1 MKPIIDAI
9 ELKQIIGQRDLIL
22 IDASAGPKA
31 LDDYRSQHVAG
42 AQWIDLET
50 QLAEIEEDVS
60 LGGRH
65 PLPSLKR
72 FSVLLGELGIAPD
85 HHVVIYDHMS
95 GANAASRFWWMLRS
109 VGHEKVQV
117 LNGGFKAAVQSSL
130 PLDAQEPKIEGA
142 GAYPL
147 ETWKFP
153 MVDIIDIEE
162 VSEQDDYRVV
172 DVRSAERYRGE
183 TEPIDLIAGHIP
195 GAVNIPLTENLDKD
209 GLFLSSEQLHT
220 KYSSALEGIDA
231 DKVII
236 HCGSGVTACHTILA
250 MDYAGLPIP
259 NLYVGSW
266 SEWSRN
272 DKAMVLKGQ

>member
-1 MKPIIDAI
+1 MRPIIDAA
-9 ELKQIIGQRDLIL
+9 ELKEIIDEYGLIL
-22 IDASAGPKA
+22 IDASGGPNA
-31 LDDYRSQHVAG
+31 HADYTSQHLAG
-42 AQWIDLET
+42 AQWVDLET

-72 FSVLLGELGIAPD
+72 FSVLLGELGITPES
-85 HHVVIYDHMS
+85 HVVIYDHMN

-117 LNGGFKAAVQSSL
+117 LNGGFKAAQALGL
-130 PLDAQEPKIEGA
+130 PIDAEGVEIRKA
-142 GAYPL
+142 VAYPL
-147 ETWKFP
+147 ETWLLP
-153 MVDIIDIEE
+153 MVDITEVEE
-162 VSEQDDYRVV
+162 ISQQEDHRLI

-183 TEPIDLIAGHIP
+183 TEPIDLVAGHIP
-195 GAVNIPLTENLDKD
+195 GAINIPLTENLDAN
-209 GLFLSSEQLHT
+209 GLFLSPEALKT
-220 KYSSALEGIDA
+220 KYSKALEGIDA

-250 MDYAGLPIP
+250 MDYAGMAIP

-272 DKAMVLKGQ
+272 EKEMVLKD